1 MKHTLVASFAAMAIA
16 TSAFAQDNQPA
27 VENTQPP
34 LTAPET
40 PGVAPLAPGAEGTA
54 PNMEAPD
61 AMPQTEAA
69 TPEATPSDRIDYMAQ
84 QQSGE
89 WLASKLI
96 GTKVESSGG
105 DKLGDI
111 NDVIVGKSGDVIGA
125 VIGVGGFL
133 GLGEKNVAIPFENV
147 STTMKNDKEAVIVL
161 NVTREELEAAPDFA
175 DLNGQPIRVSQGMQ
189 DTASETNQ
197 QAEDLVDGESDVR
210 TQ

>member
-1 MKHTLVASFAAMAIA
+1 MKNTLIASFAAMAIA
-16 TSAFAQDNQPA
+16 TTAFAQDNQPA
-27 VENTQPP
+27 IENTPPP
-34 LTAPET
+34 LDAPAT
-40 PGVAPLAPGAEGTA
+40 PGAEPLVPGTEGVAPMTTPVE
-54 PNMEAPD
+54 
-61 AMPQTEAA
+61 PQTEAA
-69 TPEATPSDRIDYMAQ
+69 TPSDTMDYLAQ

-111 NDVIVGKSGDVIGA
+111 NDVIIGKSGDVIGA

-147 STTMKNDKEAVIVL
+147 TTTVKNENESVVVL

-175 DLNGQPIRVSQGMQ
+175 DLNGQPIRVSQGLQ

-197 QAEDLVDGESDVR
+197 QAEDLVDGESNVR

>member
-133 GLGEKNVAIPFENV
+133 CLGEKNVAIPFEIV

>member
-161 NVTREELEAAPDFA
+161 NFTREELEAAPDFA